1 MASKGHYT
9 KPPEWW
15 KHLRWTKRMFWKA
28 ERKAGK
34 HDGTQRAH
42 EESSNG

>member
-1 MASKGHYT
+1 MASKGTYT

-15 KHLRWTKRMFWKA
+15 KHLRWWNKRKFWKA

-34 HDGTQRAH
+34 RDSDLRA
-42 EESSNG
+42 EETKL